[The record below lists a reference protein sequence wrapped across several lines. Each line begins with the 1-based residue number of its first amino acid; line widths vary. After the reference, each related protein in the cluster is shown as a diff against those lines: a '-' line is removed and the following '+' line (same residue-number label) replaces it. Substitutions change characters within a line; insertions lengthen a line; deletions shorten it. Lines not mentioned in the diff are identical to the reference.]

1 MSEDVVPAWPVQ
13 QVLIFL
19 AKLLPKEK
27 LVPQKDLAELAFKE
41 EGKRE
46 QVSTCHTAD
55 FSWTHIYIPYL
66 SIVFISLFSLHLTWN
81 IVTTVKFT
89 FILGRR
95 KIYSFDI
102 FSSLEERAPSFV

>member
-1 MSEDVVPAWPVQ
+1 VVPAWPVQ

-41 EGKRE
+41 EEKRK

-55 FSWTHIYIPYL
+55 FFVTHIYISFL
-66 SIVFISLFSLHLTWN
+66 SIVFISPFSLHLAWN
-81 IVTTVKFT
+81 IVTTVKFMY
-89 FILGRR
+89 ILGRR
-95 KIYSFDI
+95 KQKIHLI
-102 FSSLEERAPSFV
+102 LHL